1 MGKHINKETKEL
13 ILQDIKQSG
22 LTVTEAATKYDCSA
36 KTIYRWLGE
45 AADGTSTL
53 ELAKL
58 RRENQQLKEIIGM
71 FVLDAEKS
79 KKNR

>member
-1 MGKHINKETKEL
+1 MGKYINKETKDL
-13 ILQDIKQSG
+13 ILNDIKQTG
-22 LTVTEAATKYDCSA
+22 LKVAEAATKYACSA

-45 AADGTSTL
+45 TTDGTSTL
-53 ELAKL
+53 EMAKL

-79 KKNR
+79 KKNH